1 MHKVHHAAWLAEGW
15 VTLLSY
21 KAYQASAVAATVVL
35 SLCLQ
40 ERAALDVSVERAAVA
55 LMLGRPQD
63 ATALLGLE
71 GGVDG
76 TAAAGTD
83 DSIKAFVRVRRL
95 ILMTLTI

>member
-63 ATALLGLE
+63 ATRLLGLE

-95 ILMTLTI
+95 ILMKVTI